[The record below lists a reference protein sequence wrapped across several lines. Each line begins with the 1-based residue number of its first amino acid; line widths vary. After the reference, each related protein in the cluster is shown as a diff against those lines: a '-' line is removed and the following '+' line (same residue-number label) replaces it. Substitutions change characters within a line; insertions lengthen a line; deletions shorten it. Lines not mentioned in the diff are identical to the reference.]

1 MTAPP
6 MDTRRGIIAMCLSM
20 VTFIVND
27 AMVKLASERLPM
39 DQIVFIRGIF
49 ASLILLTWLS
59 IGQPWVLRFIRHRGM
74 VRVGWRSVLDALST
88 FTYLWALFHLPL
100 PNISAINLSSPLM
113 VTVLAIFFL
122 GEKVAWRRWSAIIVG
137 LVGVMMIVQPSSDA
151 FTWFSVVAV
160 AATVLGAVRDVMTRR
175 IAQEIPSI
183 LVTFATAV
191 AVASVAGISVAA
203 TGWTPVAVS
212 DLLLLAGASVFLIGG
227 YHFIIVA
234 MRVAETSIVSPFR
247 YTAILWAIILGYVL
261 WGDVPNPLAL
271 AGIVVLVAS
280 GLYLMHRE
288 RLARLTAKAADA

>member
-49 ASLILLTWLS
+49 ASLILLAWLS

-137 LVGVMMIVQPSSDA
+137 LIGVMMIVQPSSDA

-175 IAQEIPSI
+175 IAHEIPSI

-191 AVASVAGISVAA
+191 VVAAVAGISVAA

-247 YTAILWAIILGYVL
+247 YTAILWAIFLGYVL
-261 WGDVPNPLAL
+261 WGDVPNRLAL

-288 RLARLTAKAADA
+288 RLARLKAKAADA

>member
-1 MTAPP
+1 MSAPLT
-6 MDTRRGIIAMCLSM
+6 DTRRGIIAMCLSM

-49 ASLILLTWLS
+49 ASLLLLAWLS

-137 LVGVMMIVQPSSDA
+137 LIGVMMIVQPSSDA

-175 IAQEIPSI
+175 IALEIPSI

-191 AVASVAGISVAA
+191 AVATVAGISVAA

-261 WGDVPNPLAL
+261 WGEVPNPLAL

-288 RLARLTAKAADA
+288 RLARLKEKAADA